1 MLSLIQTLNIFIAR
15 ICIIPANK
23 LHDEEVENMMLTITD
38 GKIDVRPPVAK
49 PHPAFYQEVG
59 EKRFRK
65 LVFDHYEAIKTS
77 EIAFLF
83 PIFDDDDFAEAQK
96 HAADFLI
103 EISGGPDYFTQTRG
117 AHQMVGRH
125 APFRI
130 DERARRVW
138 LELYIPL
145 LQALKTEGVTPKYIE
160 SFWNYLDLFSMWV
173 VNTKS

>member
-1 MLSLIQTLNIFIAR
+1 MDLR
-15 ICIIPANK
+15 
-23 LHDEEVENMMLTITD
+23 VTD
-38 GKIDVRPPVAK
+38 GKIDVRPPVVK
-49 PHPAFYQEVG
+49 PHPGFFDTVG
-59 EKRFRK
+59 EDRFRK
-65 LVFDHYEAIKTS
+65 LVFEHYNTIKTS

-83 PIFDDDDFAEAQK
+83 PIFDDDDFAQAQK

-103 EISGGPDYFTQTRG
+103 EVSGGPDYFTQTRG

-130 DERARRVW
+130 DEKARKEW
-138 LELYIPL
+138 LRLYVPL
-145 LQALKTEGVTPKYIE
+145 LQSLEKEGVPSEYIE

>member
-1 MLSLIQTLNIFIAR
+1 M
-15 ICIIPANK
+15 
-23 LHDEEVENMMLTITD
+23 
-38 GKIDVRPPVAK
+38 
-49 PHPAFYQEVG
+49 G

-65 LVFDHYEAIKTS
+65 LVFDHYDSIKTS
-77 EIAFLF
+77 DIAFLF

-103 EISGGPDYFTQTRG
+103 EISGGPDYFTQSRG
-117 AHQMVGRH
+117 EHQMVGRH

-130 DERARRVW
+130 DENARKVW

-145 LQALKTEGVTPKYIE
+145 LEALEKEGIKKEYIE

>member
-1 MLSLIQTLNIFIAR
+1 M
-15 ICIIPANK
+15 K
-23 LHDEEVENMMLTITD
+23 LKISE
-38 GKIDVRPPVAK
+38 GQIDVRPPVAK
-49 PHPAFYQEVG
+49 PHPGFYNEVG
-59 EKRFRK
+59 EERFRK
-65 LVFDHYEAIKTS
+65 LVFDHYESIKTS

-117 AHQMVGRH
+117 EHQMVGRH

-130 DERARRVW
+130 DEKARKAW

-145 LQALKTEGVTPKYIE
+145 LNELEKEKITPEYIE
-160 SFWNYLDLFSMWV
+160 SFWNYLNLFSMWL

>member
-1 MLSLIQTLNIFIAR
+1 MTL
-15 ICIIPANK
+15 
-23 LHDEEVENMMLTITD
+23 HVTD

-49 PHPAFYQEVG
+49 PHPGFYQEVG
-59 EKRFRK
+59 EDRFRK
-65 LVFDHYEAIKTS
+65 LVFDHYESIKTS

-117 AHQMVGRH
+117 EHQMVGRH

-130 DERARRVW
+130 DEKARKVW
-138 LELYIPL
+138 LTLYIPL
-145 LQALKTEGVTPKYIE
+145 LESLQEEGVSTKYIE
-160 SFWNYLDLFSMWV
+160 SFWNYLNLFSMWL